1 MGRSGVGGR
10 VSRTLRSR
18 LFSVSNP
25 REVWLVTVAHAVNE
39 FYSVALPPIL
49 PLLVNDFAISYA
61 EAGALLT
68 VFYVTYSV
76 FQLPA
81 GALADRIGQ
90 RWILAVGM
98 LVLSAGILVAAG
110 AQDYRTLVLA
120 EALAGL
126 GGSTYHPAGM
136 SLISDL
142 EGTTTEGKAMGIHGL
157 GGVVGTAA
165 APALVGG
172 LAALFDWRLA
182 LTASAGVG
190 LVYGL
195 VFLAA
200 FRDVPRSSGPAV
212 EPDGGPEAEVEPGP
226 GPGPGP
232 GSGSGSGGEA
242 DESGAASSRWAGL
255 GSIVSVP
262 LERWVVVL
270 FLANLAISTE
280 LGAVRTYVTSY
291 LVEHAGAST
300 GLANGV
306 FFAMLV
312 GAGIASLGAG
322 TLADSMDRRT
332 LGVGA
337 MAASAVALAGT
348 ALVPP
353 VGVVLF
359 AYFFLTGVVMWAA
372 LPAMNAITS
381 AYSERGFSGSLFGV
395 MLTAG
400 SLGGAAGP
408 LLFGAAAERF
418 GMGTAFPMVAVV
430 SAAGAV
436 VFLSMRRGEGTPA
449 G

>member
-1 MGRSGVGGR
+1 VSG
-10 VSRTLRSR
+10 TLRSR
-18 LFSVSNP
+18 LLSVSNP
-25 REVWLVTVAHAVNE
+25 REVWLITVAHAVNE

-68 VFYVTYSV
+68 VFYVVYSV

-90 RWILAVGM
+90 RWILAIGM
-98 LVLSAGILVAAG
+98 VVLSGGILLAAG
-110 AQDYRTLVLA
+110 AQDYRTLVFA

-142 EGTTTEGKAMGIHGL
+142 EGTSTEGKAMGIHGL
-157 GGVVGTAA
+157 GGVVGTAL
-165 APALVGG
+165 APALIGG
-172 LAALFDWRLA
+172 LASLFDWRFA
-182 LTASAGVG
+182 LTVGAGVG

-195 VFLAA
+195 VFLAV
-200 FRDVPRSSGPAV
+200 FRDVPGSSDPTI
-212 EPDGGPEAEVEPGP
+212 EPDGGPDPDPEAG
-226 GPGPGP
+226 GGADLGA
-232 GSGSGSGGEA
+232 GSEMRESRDGSGGRRFA
-242 DESGAASSRWAGL
+242 PRTF
-255 GSIVSVP
+255 VSVP
-262 LERWVVVL
+262 LERWVLVL

-280 LGAVRTYVTSY
+280 LGAVRTFVTSY
-291 LVEHAGAST
+291 LVEHAGTTT
-300 GLANGV
+300 GLANIV

-312 GAGIASLGAG
+312 GAGVASLGAG
-322 TLADSMDRRT
+322 TLADTMDRRT
-332 LGVGA
+332 LGVAA
-337 MAASAVALAGT
+337 MVGSALALAGT

-353 VGVVLF
+353 IGIVLV
-359 AYFFLTGVVMWAA
+359 AWFFLTGVLLWAA

-408 LLFGAAAERF
+408 LLFGAVAERV
-418 GMGTAFPMVAVV
+418 GIGTAFPLVAVV
-430 SAAGAV
+430 SGGGAL
-436 VFLSMRRGEGTPA
+436 VFLFMRRDTASSVE
-449 G
+449 

>member
-1 MGRSGVGGR
+1 MGSWG

-18 LFSVSNP
+18 LLGVSNP

-98 LVLSAGILVAAG
+98 VVLSGGILLAAG
-110 AQDYRTLVLA
+110 AQDYRTLVFA
-120 EALAGL
+120 EVLAGV

-142 EGTTTEGKAMGIHGL
+142 EGTATEGKAMGIHGL
-157 GGVVGTAA
+157 GGVVGTAL
-165 APALVGG
+165 APALIGG
-172 LAALFDWRLA
+172 LASLFDWRLA
-182 LTASAGVG
+182 LTVSAGVG
-190 LVYGL
+190 LVYGA

-200 FRDVPRSSGPAV
+200 FRDVPRSGEPTAV
-212 EPDGGPEAEVEPGP
+212 EPDGGPATGQDGGP
-226 GPGPGP
+226 TGTEDPSNRWFGF
-232 GSGSGSGGEA
+232 GSV
-242 DESGAASSRWAGL
+242 L
-255 GSIVSVP
+255 SVP
-262 LERWVVVL
+262 LERWVVLL
-270 FLANLAISTE
+270 FLGNLAISTE
-280 LGAVRTYVTSY
+280 LGAVRTFVTSY
-291 LVEHAGAST
+291 LVEHAGATT

-322 TLADSMDRRT
+322 TLADSMDRGT
-332 LGVGA
+332 LGVAA

-359 AYFFLTGVVMWAA
+359 AYFFLVGVVMWAA
-372 LPAMNAITS
+372 LPAINAITS
-381 AYSERGFSGSLFGV
+381 AYSQRGFSGSLFGV

-408 LLFGAAAERF
+408 LLFGAVAERF
-418 GMGTAFPMVAVV
+418 GMAVAFPMVALV
-430 SAAGAV
+430 SVAGAV
-436 VFLSMRRGEGTPA
+436 AFLALGRGEEAPEGTPGA
-449 G
+449 

>member
-1 MGRSGVGGR
+1 MLGS
-10 VSRTLRSR
+10 LRSR

-25 REVWLVTVAHAVNE
+25 REVWLITVAHAVNE

-98 LVLSAGILVAAG
+98 VVLSAGILVAAG
-110 AQDYRTLVLA
+110 AQNYETLVFA
-120 EALAGL
+120 EVLAGL

-157 GGVVGTAA
+157 GGVVGTAL

-182 LTASAGVG
+182 LTVSAGVG
-190 LVYGL
+190 LVYGA
-195 VFLAA
+195 VFLAM
-200 FRDVPRSSGPAV
+200 FRDVPRSDGSPSV
-212 EPDGGPEAEVEPGP
+212 EPDGG
-226 GPGPGP
+226 
-232 GSGSGSGGEA
+232 SGAGTDHSDRADRGTGEGTSSGGWPA
-242 DESGAASSRWAGL
+242 L
-255 GSIVSVP
+255 GSLVSVP

-280 LGAVRTYVTSY
+280 LGAVRTFVTSY
-291 LVEHAGAST
+291 LVEHAGTTT

-322 TLADSMDRRT
+322 TLADTMDRRT
-332 LGVGA
+332 LGVAA
-337 MAASAVALAGT
+337 MGASALALAGT

-353 VGVVLF
+353 VAVVLV

-372 LPAMNAITS
+372 LPAINAITS
-381 AYSERGFSGSLFGV
+381 GYSERGFSGSLFGV

-418 GMGTAFPMVAVV
+418 GMGAAFPMVAAV
-430 SAAGAV
+430 SAAGAL
-436 VFLSMRRGEGTPA
+436 VFLVLRRDEGTPVS
-449 G
+449 

>member
-1 MGRSGVGGR
+1 MSG
-10 VSRTLRSR
+10 SLRSR
-18 LFSVSNP
+18 LLSVSNP
-25 REVWLVTVAHAVNE
+25 REVWLITVAHAVNE

-81 GALADRIGQ
+81 GALADRVGQ

-98 LVLSAGILVAAG
+98 VVLSAGILVAAG
-110 AQDYRTLVLA
+110 AQDYRTLVFA
-120 EALAGL
+120 EVLAGL

-157 GGVVGTAA
+157 GGVVGTAL

-172 LAALFDWRLA
+172 LAALFDWRFA
-182 LTASAGVG
+182 LTVSAGVG
-190 LVYGL
+190 LVYGAI
-195 VFLAA
+195 FLAM
-200 FRDVPRSSGPAV
+200 FRDVPRSDGSASV
-212 EPDGGPEAEVEPGP
+212 EPDGGPETGTDHADRGTDRGTGEGA
-226 GPGPGP
+226 
-232 GSGSGSGGEA
+232 SSGGWPA
-242 DESGAASSRWAGL
+242 L
-255 GSIVSVP
+255 GSLVSVP

-280 LGAVRTYVTSY
+280 LGAVRTFVTSY
-291 LVEHAGAST
+291 LVEHAGTTT

-312 GAGIASLGAG
+312 GAGLASLGAG
-322 TLADSMDRRT
+322 TLADTMDRRT
-332 LGVGA
+332 LGVAA
-337 MAASAVALAGT
+337 MGASALALAGT

-353 VGVVLF
+353 VALVLV

-372 LPAMNAITS
+372 LPAINAITS
-381 AYSERGFSGSLFGV
+381 GYSERGFSGSLFGV

-418 GMGTAFPMVAVV
+418 GMGAAFPMVAVV
-430 SAAGAV
+430 STAGAL
-436 VFLSMRRGEGTPA
+436 VFLALRRGEGTPA
-449 G
+449 S

>member
-1 MGRSGVGGR
+1 MS
-10 VSRTLRSR
+10 SPLRSR
-18 LFSVSNP
+18 LFSVSSP

-98 LVLSAGILVAAG
+98 VVLSAGILVAAG
-110 AQDYRTLVLA
+110 AGNYETLVFA

-142 EGTTTEGKAMGIHGL
+142 EGSTTEGKAMGIHGL
-157 GGVVGTAA
+157 GGVVGTAL

-182 LTASAGVG
+182 LTVSAGVG
-190 LVYGL
+190 LLYGF
-195 VFLAA
+195 VFLAL
-200 FRDVPRSSGPAV
+200 FRDVPSSGSATV
-212 EPDGGPEAEVEPGP
+212 EPDGGSDADAEAGSAPGES
-226 GPGPGP
+226 
-232 GSGSGSGGEA
+232 SGRRFA
-242 DESGAASSRWAGL
+242 PRTL
-255 GSIVSVP
+255 LSVP
-262 LERWVVVL
+262 LERWVLVL

-291 LVEHAGAST
+291 LVEHAGATT

-332 LGVGA
+332 LGVAA
-337 MAASAVALAGT
+337 MVGSALALAGT

-353 VGVVLF
+353 VALALIVW
-359 AYFFLTGVVMWAA
+359 FFITGVVVWAA
-372 LPAMNAITS
+372 LPALNAITS

-400 SLGGAAGP
+400 SLGGAVGP
-408 LLFGAAAERF
+408 LLFGAVAERV
-418 GMGTAFPMVAVV
+418 GMGAAFPLVAVV

-436 VFLSMRRGEGTPA
+436 VFLSMRPGEGSP
-449 G
+449 GS

>member
-1 MGRSGVGGR
+1 M
-10 VSRTLRSR
+10 SRTLRSR

-49 PLLVNDFAISYA
+49 PLLVDDFAISYG

-81 GALADRIGQ
+81 GALADRVGQ

-98 LVLSAGILVAAG
+98 VVLSGGILLAAG
-110 AQDYRTLVLA
+110 AGDYRTLVAA
-120 EALAGL
+120 EVLAGI

-136 SLISDL
+136 SIISDL
-142 EGTTTEGKAMGIHGL
+142 EGATTEGKAMGIHGL
-157 GGVVGTAA
+157 GGVVGTAL

-182 LTASAGVG
+182 LTVGAGVG

-195 VFLAA
+195 IFLAL
-200 FRDVPRSSGPAV
+200 FRDVPGPAV
-212 EPDGGPEAEVEPGP
+212 EADGGPEPDAEPDRGP
-226 GPGPGP
+226 AGH
-232 GSGSGSGGEA
+232 GSASGNR
-242 DESGAASSRWAGL
+242 GASTRTFA
-255 GSIVSVP
+255 SVP
-262 LERWVVVL
+262 LERWVAVL

-280 LGAVRTYVTSY
+280 LGAVRTFVTSY
-291 LVEHAGAST
+291 LVEHAGTST

-322 TLADSMDRRT
+322 TLADTMDRRT
-332 LGVGA
+332 LGVAA
-337 MAASAVALAGT
+337 MVASALALAGT
-348 ALVPP
+348 ALVPAVP
-353 VGVVLF
+353 VALV
-359 AYFFLTGVVMWAA
+359 AWFFLTGVVMWAA

-408 LLFGAAAERF
+408 LLFGVAAERF

-430 SAAGAV
+430 SAAGAA
-436 VFLSMRRGEGTPA
+436 VFLAMRRGVGTPEA
-449 G
+449 

>member
-1 MGRSGVGGR
+1 MTRSRGDER

-25 REVWLVTVAHAVNE
+25 REVWLITAAHAVNE

-98 LVLSAGILVAAG
+98 VVLAGGILLAAG
-110 AQDYRTLVLA
+110 AQDYRTLVFA

-142 EGTTTEGKAMGIHGL
+142 EGSTTEGKAMGIHGL
-157 GGVVGTAA
+157 GGVVGTAL

-172 LAALFDWRLA
+172 LAALFDWRFA
-182 LTASAGVG
+182 LTVGAGVG
-190 LVYGL
+190 LVYGV
-195 VFLAA
+195 VFLAL
-200 FRDVPRSSGPAV
+200 FRDVPRSEDATAV
-212 EPDGGPEAEVEPGP
+212 EPDGGPDPDASAEAGATA
-226 GPGPGP
+226 GGTRDA
-232 GSGSGSGGEA
+232 SGG
-242 DESGAASSRWAGL
+242 WAGF
-255 GSIVSVP
+255 GSVLSVP
-262 LERWVVVL
+262 LERWVLVL

-280 LGAVRTYVTSY
+280 LGAVRTFVTSY
-291 LVEHAGAST
+291 LVEHWGTTT

-322 TLADSMDRRT
+322 TLADSMDRRR
-332 LGVGA
+332 LGIAA
-337 MAASAVALAGT
+337 MVASALALAGT

-353 VGVVLF
+353 VAIVLVVWFFLLGVVI
-359 AYFFLTGVVMWAA
+359 WAA
-372 LPAMNAITS
+372 LPALNAITS
-381 AYSERGFSGSLFGV
+381 AYSEREFSGSLFGV

-408 LLFGAAAERF
+408 LLFGAVAERV
-418 GMGTAFPMVAVV
+418 GMGAAFPLVAVV
-430 SAAGAV
+430 SLAGALAFV
-436 VFLSMRRGEGTPA
+436 SMRHGEGSPEP
-449 G
+449 

>member
-1 MGRSGVGGR
+1 MSG
-10 VSRTLRSR
+10 TLRSR

-98 LVLSAGILVAAG
+98 VVLAVGILVAAS
-110 AQDYRTLVLA
+110 AQTYETLVFA

-142 EGTTTEGKAMGIHGL
+142 EGSTTEGKAMGIHGL
-157 GGVVGTAA
+157 GGVVGTAL

-182 LTASAGVG
+182 LTVSAGVG
-190 LVYGL
+190 LLYGA
-195 VFLAA
+195 VFLAM
-200 FRDVPRSSGPAV
+200 FRDVPRSSEPTV
-212 EPDGGPEAEVEPGP
+212 EPDGGSDPEAGADAACE
-226 GPGPGP
+226 
-232 GSGSGSGGEA
+232 GSSGGRFA
-242 DESGAASSRWAGL
+242 PRAL
-255 GSIVSVP
+255 VSVP

-291 LVEHAGAST
+291 LVEHAGTAT

-332 LGVGA
+332 LGIAAMVG
-337 MAASAVALAGT
+337 SALALAGT
-348 ALVPP
+348 AVVPP
-353 VGVVLF
+353 VGVALVVW
-359 AYFFLTGVVMWAA
+359 FFLAGVVLWAA
-372 LPAMNAITS
+372 LPALNAITS
-381 AYSERGFSGSLFGV
+381 AYSEREFSGSLFGV

-408 LLFGAAAERF
+408 LLFGAVAERV
-418 GMGTAFPMVAVV
+418 GMGAAFPLVALV

-436 VFLSMRRGEGTPA
+436 AFLSMRRGEGSLRS
-449 G
+449 

>member
-1 MGRSGVGGR
+1 

-49 PLLVNDFAISYA
+49 PLLVDDFAISYG

-81 GALADRIGQ
+81 GALADRVGQ

-98 LVLSAGILVAAG
+98 VVLSGGILLAAG
-110 AQDYRTLVLA
+110 AGDYRTLVAA
-120 EALAGL
+120 EVLAGI

-136 SLISDL
+136 SIISDL
-142 EGTTTEGKAMGIHGL
+142 EGATTEGKAMGIHGL
-157 GGVVGTAA
+157 GGVVGTAL

-182 LTASAGVG
+182 LTVGAGVG

-195 VFLAA
+195 IFLAL
-200 FRDVPRSSGPAV
+200 FRDVPGPAV
-212 EPDGGPEAEVEPGP
+212 EADGGPEPDAEPDRGP
-226 GPGPGP
+226 AGH
-232 GSGSGSGGEA
+232 GSASGNR
-242 DESGAASSRWAGL
+242 GASTRTFA
-255 GSIVSVP
+255 SVP
-262 LERWVVVL
+262 LERWVAVL

-280 LGAVRTYVTSY
+280 LGAVRTFVTSY
-291 LVEHAGAST
+291 LVEHAGTST

-322 TLADSMDRRT
+322 TLADTMDRRT
-332 LGVGA
+332 LGVAA
-337 MAASAVALAGT
+337 MVASALALAGT
-348 ALVPP
+348 ALVPAVP
-353 VGVVLF
+353 VALV
-359 AYFFLTGVVMWAA
+359 AWFFLTGVVMWAA

-408 LLFGAAAERF
+408 LLFGVAAERF

-430 SAAGAV
+430 SAAGAA
-436 VFLSMRRGEGTPA
+436 VFLAMRRGVGTPGA
-449 G
+449 

>member
-1 MGRSGVGGR
+1 VSG
-10 VSRTLRSR
+10 TLRSR

-25 REVWLVTVAHAVNE
+25 REVWLVTAAHAVNE

-98 LVLSAGILVAAG
+98 VVLAAGILVAAG
-110 AQDYRTLVLA
+110 AQNYETLVFA

-142 EGTTTEGKAMGIHGL
+142 EGSTTEGKAMGIHGL
-157 GGVVGTAA
+157 GGVVGTAL

-172 LAALFDWRLA
+172 LAALFDWRFA
-182 LTASAGVG
+182 LTVSAGVG
-190 LVYGL
+190 LVYGV
-195 VFLAA
+195 VFLAL
-200 FRDVPRSSGPAV
+200 FRDLPASSGPTV
-212 EPDGGPEAEVEPGP
+212 EPDGGSDPDAEAGTART
-226 GPGPGP
+226 
-232 GSGSGSGGEA
+232 GSGW
-242 DESGAASSRWAGL
+242 RRF
-255 GSIVSVP
+255 VPHTVFSVP
-262 LERWVVVL
+262 LKRWVLVL

-291 LVEHAGAST
+291 LVEHAGTTT

-332 LGVGA
+332 LGIAAMVG
-337 MAASAVALAGT
+337 SALALAGT

-353 VGVVLF
+353 VALALVVWFFLAGVVL
-359 AYFFLTGVVMWAA
+359 WAA

-408 LLFGAAAERF
+408 LLFGALAERV
-418 GMGTAFPMVAVV
+418 GMGTAFPLVAVV

-436 VFLSMRRGEGTPA
+436 VFLSMRRGEGSPEP
-449 G
+449 

>member
-1 MGRSGVGGR
+1 

-25 REVWLVTVAHAVNE
+25 REIWLVTVAHAVNE

-49 PLLVNDFAISYA
+49 PLLVNDFSISYA

-81 GALADRIGQ
+81 GALADRVGQ

-98 LVLSAGILVAAG
+98 VVLSAGILVAAG
-110 AQDYRTLVLA
+110 AGDYRTLVFA
-120 EALAGL
+120 EVLAGL

-142 EGTTTEGKAMGIHGL
+142 EGSTTEGRAMGIHGL

-182 LTASAGVG
+182 LTVSAGVG
-190 LVYGL
+190 LGYGL

-200 FRDVPRSSGPAV
+200 FRDVPRSDRESV
-212 EPDGGPEAEVEPGP
+212 EPDGGSGP
-226 GPGPGP
+226 GHGDG
-232 GSGSGSGGEA
+232 GDAEDAGGRWSGF
-242 DESGAASSRWAGL
+242 
-255 GSIVSVP
+255 GSIVAVP

-280 LGAVRTYVTSY
+280 LGAVRTFVTSY
-291 LVEHAGAST
+291 LVEHAGTTT

-322 TLADSMDRRT
+322 TLADTVDRRT
-332 LGVGA
+332 LGVAA
-337 MAASAVALAGT
+337 MVASALALAGT

-353 VGVVLF
+353 VGVVLV
-359 AYFFLTGVVMWAA
+359 AYFFLTGAVVWAA
-372 LPAMNAITS
+372 LPALNAITS

-400 SLGGAAGP
+400 SLGGAVGP

-418 GMGTAFPMVAVV
+418 GMGTAFPLVAVV

-436 VFLSMRRGEGTPA
+436 VFLAMRRGAGMPDPA
-449 G
+449 PEPDPNPDS

>member
-1 MGRSGVGGR
+1 
-10 VSRTLRSR
+10 
-18 LFSVSNP
+18 
-25 REVWLVTVAHAVNE
+25 VWLVTVAHAVNE

-98 LVLSAGILVAAG
+98 VVLSAGILLAAAAG
-110 AQDYRTLVLA
+110 DYRTLVFA
-120 EALAGL
+120 EVLAGV

-142 EGTTTEGKAMGIHGL
+142 EGAETEGKAMGIHGL
-157 GGVVGTAA
+157 GGVVGTAL

-172 LAALFDWRLA
+172 LAAVFDWRFA

-190 LVYGL
+190 LVYG
-195 VFLAA
+195 VIFLAV
-200 FRDVPRSSGPAV
+200 FRDVPRSEEPATV
-212 EPDGGPEAEVEPGP
+212 EPDGGSEPGRD
-226 GPGPGP
+226 GGT
-232 GSGSGSGGEA
+232 GSATG
-242 DESGAASSRWAGL
+242 RWSGL
-255 GSIVSVP
+255 GSLVSLP

-270 FLANLAISTE
+270 FLGNLAISTE
-280 LGAVRTYVTSY
+280 LGAVRTFVTSY
-291 LVEHAGAST
+291 LVEHAGTTT

-306 FFAMLV
+306 FFALLV
-312 GAGIASLGAG
+312 GAGVASLGAG
-322 TLADSMDRRT
+322 TLADSMDRGT
-332 LGVGA
+332 LGVAA

-348 ALVPP
+348 AFVPP
-353 VGVVLF
+353 IGVVLF
-359 AYFFLTGVVMWAA
+359 AYFFLIGVVMWAA
-372 LPAMNAITS
+372 LPAINAITS
-381 AYSERGFSGSLFGV
+381 AYSQQGFSGSLFGV

-418 GMGTAFPMVAVV
+418 GMGAAFPMIAVV

-436 VFLSMRRGEGTPA
+436 VFLALRRGGAAPGT
-449 G
+449 